1 MSLET
6 ADVKSWAKAA
16 GMSRIALLSFTVG
29 GVAALASLL
38 LSYTLDIAIF
48 LMLTCGTL
56 PPAIAYRAIKSYDDE
71 VESRAPE
78 LFYDLSEQVK
88 ASGSI
93 VRALKRVSRHS
104 YGPMSEEV
112 MRILSEVEDEGMDL
126 ASSLQSMAGR
136 VKNRYIDRAVPVIKE
151 AMTSSSSIDGI
162 LRIISEEGRLAL
174 SLKKER
180 RSGISSSISVIYLT
194 AFIFLAVVSL
204 CLTSFMPLSAELKA
218 MSGDVQEISIHDAS
232 MPYYILSISVALCS
246 GLTIGEMRDS
256 TIFGGFLDAAIL
268 LSVTFIVYQAIV
280 FPGFN
285 LLEAYGL

>member
-1 MSLET
+1 MDLE
-6 ADVKSWAKAA
+6 ASNIRSWAKSA
-16 GMSRIALLSFTVG
+16 GMSRIALLSFTAG
-29 GVAALASLL
+29 GMAALASLL
-38 LSYTLDIAIF
+38 LSLPLDIAIYIW
-48 LMLTCGTL
+48 LTFAPL
-56 PPAIAYRAIKSYDDE
+56 PPAIAYRTIKAYDDE

-104 YGPMSEEV
+104 YGPMSDEV
-112 MRILSEVEDEGMDL
+112 TRVLSEVEDEGMDL
-126 ASSLQSMAGR
+126 ASSFQSMARR
-136 VKNRYIDRAVPVIKE
+136 VENRYINRAVPVIKE

-162 LRIISEEGRLAL
+162 LRIISEEGRLSL

-218 MSGDVQEISIHDAS
+218 MSGDVQAIPIHDAS

-268 LSVTFIVYQAIV
+268 LTVTFLVYQAIV